1 MLSWF
6 SNLFHLLFPETCA
19 ACNRQLQHHE
29 DLLCLYCQH
38 DLPYT
43 NFHTHPTDNPIAKH
57 FWGRVPLQN
66 TAAYL
71 HFSKGGRVQHL
82 IHLLKYK
89 NRPDVGEV
97 IGKQYGE
104 QLAKLPDWQT
114 IDWVIPV
121 PLHPA
126 KELKRGYNQSDT
138 LAKGLADGL
147 GTAWSRDILVRRTY
161 TESQTRKGRFAR
173 WINVETVFDLIDP
186 EKIRGKH
193 LLLVDDVITTGATI
207 EACAQ
212 KLLAIEGVKVSV
224 VSIACVVK

>member
-1 MLSWF
+1 MLKWLD
-6 SNLFHLLFPETCA
+6 NLSHLLFPETCV

-43 NFHTHPTDNPIAKH
+43 NFHHQPIDNPLAKH

-89 NRPDVGEV
+89 NRPDIGEA
-97 IGKQYGE
+97 IGKLYGE
-104 QLAKLPDWQT
+104 QLSKTSTWQD
-114 IDWVIPV
+114 IDWVLPV
-121 PLHPA
+121 PLHPD
-126 KELKRGYNQSDT
+126 KERKRGYNQSDS

-147 GTAWSRDILVRRTY
+147 HTAWSRDMLIRRTY
-161 TESQTRKGRFAR
+161 TESQTKKGRFAR
-173 WINVETVFDLIDP
+173 WTNVETVFDLVAP
-186 EKIRGKH
+186 EQIRGKH

-207 EACAQ
+207 EACAA
-212 KLLAIEGVKVSV
+212 KLLSVEGVRLSV
-224 VSIACVVK
+224 ASIACVVK